1 MFALYLKIIF
11 FGIATLFPLS
21 NPLTATAL
29 MIDLG
34 ARLSEKDR
42 NRQAFMAAIYT
53 FLIMAAAFYGGQWV
67 MRTFGISIPGLR
79 IAGGLVVTFIGF
91 RMLFPEDH
99 SGKEEPEIKAEKRSS
114 GTVTNIA
121 FVPLAMPAVAG
132 PGAIAMIIS
141 VAATLPSPDL
151 IPSWITLTAP
161 LFSFLFMALLLWF
174 SLRSATYIIRA
185 LGENGV
191 NAISRLMGFLLIC
204 MGVQF
209 CINGILEIV
218 NEYQAPPVDV
228 MSAALSSPSFFL
240 K

>member
-1 MFALYLKIIF
+1 MTLLLYLKIIF

-42 NRQAFMAAIYT
+42 NHQAFMAGVYT
-53 FLIMAAAFYGGQWV
+53 FLIMAVAFYGGQWV

-99 SGKEEPEIKAEKRSS
+99 SGKKEPEVILGKKSA

-141 VAATLPSPDL
+141 VAATLPPPEL

-161 LFSFLFMALLLWF
+161 LFSFLFMAILLWI
-174 SLRSATYIIRA
+174 SLRSATYIIRV

-191 NAISRLMGFLLIC
+191 SAISRLMGFLLIC

-218 NEYQAPPVDV
+218 DQYHQLPVETLT
-228 MSAALSSPSFFL
+228 AALKTSY
-240 K
+240 